1 MKKNFNNSVQ
11 KGEITGGLGAQKG
24 ELHPLQRK
32 LSSNPPYR
40 AIIQWEVLSTYI
52 IVPHLKDSTSEKL
65 GMYAL
70 SLVES
75 FKNLTIYSTSVVFF
89 LAYSGEYATLA
100 LTTS

>member
-1 MKKNFNNSVQ
+1 MKKIQQQCAERGNLRRSWRTKRGTSPTP
-11 KGEITGGLGAQKG
+11 KGIEFEST
-24 ELHPLQRK
+24 
-32 LSSNPPYR
+32 LSS
-40 AIIQWEVLSTYI
+40 IIQRVVLSTYI
-52 IVPHLKDSTSEKL
+52 IVPHLKDSTREKL

-75 FKNLTIYSTSVVFF
+75 FKNLTIYSTSVVSF